1 MKPINTTAIIGI
13 GLTKSRDTSYL
24 LHEKPADRTNE
35 DDVSFKEFQNQTT
48 CFYREFKKEITAQY
62 SFNMYCRVCLRDR
75 NSQFNLGVSLYHLI
89 GVSQT

>member
-35 DDVSFKEFQNQTT
+35 DDVSFKEFQN
-48 CFYREFKKEITAQY
+48 
-62 SFNMYCRVCLRDR
+62 
-75 NSQFNLGVSLYHLI
+75 
-89 GVSQT
+89 